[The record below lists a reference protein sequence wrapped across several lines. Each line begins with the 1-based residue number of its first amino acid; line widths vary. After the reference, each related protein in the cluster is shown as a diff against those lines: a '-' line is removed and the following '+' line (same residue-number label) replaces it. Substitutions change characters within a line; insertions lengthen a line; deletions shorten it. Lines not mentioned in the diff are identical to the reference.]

1 MRFVPKGQKAAWQER
16 AMAAADRAGL
26 GQFISLCVKAKEWER
41 LAQRVHSAHPAEL
54 EAFSHYC
61 TEPAAKGLVKRD
73 ALAAARLYQALGM
86 RIVNAGK
93 SKYYGESLKHFEK
106 GDFDAA
112 EAGFR
117 GTLELR
123 PNDGPS
129 QFFLKH
135 LKAVRAHPP
144 EGAWDGIIELAEK

>member
-106 GDFDAA
+106 ARDLYG
-112 EAGFR
+112 EAGQ
-117 GTLELR
+117 TAQWAALVE
-123 PNDGPS
+123 
-129 QFFLKH
+129 
-135 LKAVRAHPP
+135 AVRVAHSRKSGFLSAFERIVVAHKSP
-144 EGAWDGIIELAEK
+144 